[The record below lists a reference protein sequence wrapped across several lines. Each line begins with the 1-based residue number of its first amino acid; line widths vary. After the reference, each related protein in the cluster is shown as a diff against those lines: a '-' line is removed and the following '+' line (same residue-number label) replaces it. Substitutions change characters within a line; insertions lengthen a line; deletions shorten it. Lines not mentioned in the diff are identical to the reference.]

1 MKNLRNA
8 WSPYLQYGNKLVLEE
23 NSVVYRQGCEGKG
36 FFFLSEGGIKITLL
50 SKEGVERTVNYVPEG
65 MLFGEHGSRKEAYL
79 TSALTTCS
87 TVVYQFSDEAL
98 EKVCENH
105 PEAAC
110 IFTNSLIYKF
120 RILAE
125 IIAFLNSP
133 VEQQMAHYL
142 LKLINENGS
151 FSIDQTSFALYIG
164 TSRITVNK
172 ILNKWKTQKI
182 IDLSNRTI
190 EILDITR
197 LKELRV
203 SSGIHIENLDLLM
216 LTNKD

>member
-1 MKNLRNA
+1 MKYLRNA
-8 WSPYLQYGNKLVLEE
+8 WSPYIKYGDKLEFEE
-23 NSVVYRQGCEGKG
+23 NSMVYCQGGEGKG
-36 FFFLSEGGIKITLL
+36 FFFLAEGGIKITLL
-50 SKEGVERTVNYVPEG
+50 SKEGVERTVNYVPGG
-65 MLFGEHGSRKEAYL
+65 MLFGEHGSRKQPYL

-87 TVVYQFSDEAL
+87 SVVYHFSDDAL
-98 EKVCENH
+98 VKVCENH

-142 LKLINENGS
+142 LKLINENGNI
-151 FSIDQTSFALYIG
+151 SIDQTSFARYIG

-172 ILNKWKTQKI
+172 ILNKWKQQNI
-182 IDLSNRTI
+182 IYISNKTI
-190 EILDITR
+190 DILEVNR
-197 LKELRV
+197 LKDLRG
-203 SSGIHIENLDLLM
+203 SDGIHISNLDLLM
-216 LTNKD
+216 LTNSE